1 MKICLDM
8 RPALSQATGVGI
20 YLRNLVRALS
30 EIDTQNE
37 YHLFYSSWKEDA
49 PKANYGKNFVI
60 HNQKWPVRV
69 LNFAWH
75 RLGWPPVDWLIRSE
89 MDVVHSPGPLLTPT
103 SNAHQIT
110 TVMDLYF
117 YFYPED
123 TLGEI
128 KRDYKSLVEKH
139 SLRSDAIIAIS
150 EHTRQIL
157 IDRFEIHPSRI
168 YLIRLA
174 ADPYFSEAVP
184 SESTKKILGK
194 LGVQQPYF
202 LFVGGYEPRKNL
214 QTALEAFHLLNEK
227 DSRFVVVGPT
237 RWPAPA
243 MKNPEQTIQLGYVS
257 QEELRALYRESVA
270 LVMPS
275 REEGFGIPALEAMAS
290 GTAVI
295 GSDLP
300 VFHEICGDS
309 FYPVPSNNVE
319 AICQAMRLMLHLPER
334 REKLVELGFERVKNF
349 SWNETAQK
357 TLELYGSL

>member
-20 YLRNLVRALS
+20 YLQNLVRALS

-49 PKANYGKNFVI
+49 PRTNYGKNFIV

-123 TLGEI
+123 TQSEI
-128 KRDYKSLVEKH
+128 KRDYKALVQKH
-139 SLRSDAIIAIS
+139 SSKADAIIAIS

-157 IDRFEIHPSRI
+157 IDRFGIHPSQI

-174 ADPYFSEAVP
+174 ADPYFSEKVP
-184 SESTKKILGK
+184 AESTNIILERM
-194 LGVQQPYF
+194 GVTKPYF

-214 QTALEAFHLLNEK
+214 ANALDAFYLLNEK
-227 DSRFVVVGPT
+227 DCKLIVVGPT
-237 RWPAPA
+237 RWPAPPI
-243 MKNPEQTIQLGYVS
+243 KNPQQVIQLGYVS
-257 QEELRALYRESVA
+257 REDLRALYRESIA

-275 REEGFGIPALEAMAS
+275 KEEGFGIPALEAMAA

-295 GSDLP
+295 GSDLA

-319 AICQAMRLMLHLPER
+319 AICQAMRLMLQLPER
-334 REKLVELGFERVKNF
+334 REKLIELGLERVKKF

-357 TLELYGSL
+357 TLELYRSL

>member
-20 YLRNLVRALS
+20 YLRNLVRELS

-89 MDVVHSPGPLLTPT
+89 MDVVHSPGPLLIPT

-128 KRDYKSLVEKH
+128 KRDYKSLVKKH

-174 ADPYFSEAVP
+174 ADPYFSESVS
-184 SESTKKILGK
+184 SESTKKILGE
-194 LGVQQPYF
+194 LGAAQPYF

-214 QTALEAFHLLNEK
+214 QSALEAFHLLNEK
-227 DSRFVVVGPT
+227 DSRFVVVGHALARACNEKPGT
-237 RWPAPA
+237 DDSARIRFAGRVTCALSRISCIGDAITGGGFWNSGAGS
-243 MKNPEQTIQLGYVS
+243 NGVWYSGDRFRSSRFSRNLWRFVLSCTIEQCRSNL
-257 QEELRALYRESVA
+257 
-270 LVMPS
+270 
-275 REEGFGIPALEAMAS
+275 S
-290 GTAVI
+290 G
-295 GSDLP
+295 
-300 VFHEICGDS
+300 HEVDATSSGK
-309 FYPVPSNNVE
+309 
-319 AICQAMRLMLHLPER
+319 A
-334 REKLVELGFERVKNF
+334 
-349 SWNETAQK
+349 
-357 TLELYGSL
+357 